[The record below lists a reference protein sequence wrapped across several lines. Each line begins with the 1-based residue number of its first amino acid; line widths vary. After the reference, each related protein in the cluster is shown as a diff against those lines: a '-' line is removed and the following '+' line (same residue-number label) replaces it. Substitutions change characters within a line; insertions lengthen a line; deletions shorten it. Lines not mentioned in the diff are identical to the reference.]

1 MFHMAKV
8 ILLKHYFKILIF
20 HFQLSSEE
28 SPELRT
34 AVQNHFEAI
43 KVVTGAV
50 HHKTR
55 HRQSLICLSRRYV
68 LKYGLLLICLKKVF
82 YIFMVFKELVYIKFL
97 LFKCSI

>member
-1 MFHMAKV
+1 M
-8 ILLKHYFKILIF
+8 
-20 HFQLSSEE
+20 SSEE

-68 LKYGLLLICLKKVF
+68 LKYIHIYWIFIISIVIDLPVKGFLHF
-82 YIFMVFKELVYIKFL
+82 YNIRLNLSTFFRQF
-97 LFKCSI
+97 S